1 VVYLGYTELVGA
13 VVVASVSTVVAL
25 VDTADAVNLYFAADD
40 HAVLVIAVE
49 AQVTGDFPVGYI
61 VVVVVVVVAAA
72 VRSTSRSTSKDRNQL
87 SLPSNIGNRKFLSID
102 ILRKSS

>member
-61 VVVVVVVVAAA
+61 VVVVVAVAAA
-72 VRSTSRSTSKDRNQL
+72 MIVLEESR
-87 SLPSNIGNRKFLSID
+87 NRYSELCHQVVVESY
-102 ILRKSS
+102 R

>member
-61 VVVVVVVVAAA
+61 VVVVVVVVAA
-72 VRSTSRSTSKDRNQL
+72 V
-87 SLPSNIGNRKFLSID
+87 
-102 ILRKSS
+102 